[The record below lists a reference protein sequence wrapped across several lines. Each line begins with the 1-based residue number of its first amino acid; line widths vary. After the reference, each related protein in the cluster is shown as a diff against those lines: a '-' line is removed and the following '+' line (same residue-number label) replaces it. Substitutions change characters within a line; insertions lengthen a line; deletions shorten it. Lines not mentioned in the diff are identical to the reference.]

1 LFVFPD
7 KPSSGF
13 FPAQASFG
21 RQHSKIEDEYEFED
35 EFEDDYEAAEITSQ
49 SD

>member
-1 LFVFPD
+1 VFPD

-35 EFEDDYEAAEITSQ
+35 DYEAAEITPQ